1 MSPSSDL
8 ADEVPPTE
16 SQVVSRIESAL
27 DNVLEDLDLDP
38 NQKSVKYEKYVYIVA
53 MEFPQ
58 RDEPP
63 LSFSW
68 FKWGASTLAGPGGQT
83 PNKSLH
89 TTCASAEEILQASV
103 EDIEEFIKSEI
114 TKFPIKDS
122 WEKSELDFLEEFYK
136 LYAPEEYRPLYLA
149 NIDINRSI
157 EFVENTVQRE
167 ENLITE
173 EVWKNACNSTIRF
186 ERQVASTEG
195 LQQDYDAVRY
205 FAELYRDAVLTL
217 VDWSAEEIERGHQTA
232 VDQLSQFYK
241 NTLWPLVAHA
251 LSMET
256 PDGPNPDVV
265 RIWASRRHAT
275 LREEYEDDEI
285 IKGIREICDAVGL
298 LREFKSYPEV
308 GDSVNTEQ
316 TPEEPA
322 FVNVLEHRDSSAK
335 LDEFITDHGLVALA
349 DLVNLTEEY
358 AAGHVTYRGVANAMA
373 LSYDTAYS
381 LLEILEPIVEEGREA
396 RRQSPEDIDERTRDE
411 LRSSFPDPYP

>member
-1 MSPSSDL
+1 
-8 ADEVPPTE
+8 
-16 SQVVSRIESAL
+16 
-27 DNVLEDLDLDP
+27 
-38 NQKSVKYEKYVYIVA
+38 
-53 MEFPQ
+53 
-58 RDEPP
+58 
-63 LSFSW
+63 
-68 FKWGASTLAGPGGQT
+68 
-83 PNKSLH
+83 
-89 TTCASAEEILQASV
+89 
-103 EDIEEFIKSEI
+103 
-114 TKFPIKDS
+114 
-122 WEKSELDFLEEFYK
+122 
-136 LYAPEEYRPLYLA
+136 
-149 NIDINRSI
+149 
-157 EFVENTVQRE
+157 
-167 ENLITE
+167 
-173 EVWKNACNSTIRF
+173 
-186 ERQVASTEG
+186 
-195 LQQDYDAVRY
+195 
-205 FAELYRDAVLTL
+205 
-217 VDWSAEEIERGHQTA
+217 
-232 VDQLSQFYK
+232 
-241 NTLWPLVAHA
+241 
-251 LSMET
+251 MET

-396 RRQSPEDIDERTRDE
+396 RRQSPEDIDERTRDD